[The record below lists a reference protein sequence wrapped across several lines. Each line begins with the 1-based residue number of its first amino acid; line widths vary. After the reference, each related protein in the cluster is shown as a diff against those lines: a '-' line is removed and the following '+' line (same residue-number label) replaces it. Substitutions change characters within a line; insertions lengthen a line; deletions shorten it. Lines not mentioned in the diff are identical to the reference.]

1 MSIDR
6 MTQKTVLAAFDKSTV
21 VPPLRRR
28 DVRRQVSLRSSHAL
42 RNSVPSAE
50 RRHYGTVGRVILAG
64 LILLACVGARSMADD
79 ESKPKTTPEPKTQSA
94 EEKKDTKPG
103 EPSLL
108 DTLLKELFK
117 GVEDGPAKGA
127 QPKENKLE
135 RAANGMRNA
144 GDKLD
149 ETLTGEDTRKIQE
162 QVIRDLDD
170 LIKQLQNPPPPQGGG
185 GGGGGGG
192 TGGAS
197 GGQSGQAQ
205 RQQKLGGGQSSRS
218 KGKPQTGQSAELNNS
233 GGQDKKV
240 AEGSQ
245 ERTDSERKA
254 AEEKARK
261 KKLEIDVWGHLP
273 PHLREDL
280 LNNYSEKMLP
290 KYQHLVKQFYEAL
303 SEQGEAPRR

>member
-1 MSIDR
+1 MSIDC
-6 MTQKTVLAAFDKSTV
+6 MTLKTV
-21 VPPLRRR
+21 
-28 DVRRQVSLRSSHAL
+28 
-42 RNSVPSAE
+42 
-50 RRHYGTVGRVILAG
+50 LAG
-64 LILLACVGARSMADD
+64 LILLTCVGARLMADD
-79 ESKPKTTPEPKTQSA
+79 ESKTEATPEAKKQSPSDG
-94 EEKKDTKPG
+94 EKKETKPA

-108 DTLLKELFK
+108 DKLSKELFK
-117 GVEDGPAKGA
+117 EVDDGPAKGA

-144 GDKLD
+144 GEKLD
-149 ETLTGEDTRKIQE
+149 ETLTGEATRKIQE

-185 GGGGGGG
+185 GGGGGG
-192 TGGAS
+192 TGGVT
-197 GGQSGQAQ
+197 GGKSGQAQ

-254 AEEKARK
+254 AEEKVRK

-273 PHLREDL
+273 PHLREQL
-280 LNNYSEKMLP
+280 LNTYGEKMLP

-303 SEQGEAPRR
+303 SEQSETPRR